1 MDVIT
6 GIVIGNRKF
15 MIQNIHLYKS
25 CSHPFC
31 VHNSLPSKTQEEA
44 NPEENQNK
52 LCEKGMHMNILMNL
66 STKSSF

>member
-6 GIVIGNRKF
+6 GIVIGNRKL
-15 MIQNIHLYKS
+15 MIQNIHRYIS
-25 CSHPFC
+25 CSHPIC
-31 VHNSLPSKTQEEA
+31 ARNSLPSKTQEEA

-66 STKSSF
+66 NTKSSF